1 MRSLPV
7 VKQIIMRVVSGV
19 LSGVLSFLVLAML
32 GVVTFA

>member
-7 VKQIIMRVVSGV
+7 LKQIIVRVVSGV
-19 LSGVLSFLVLAML
+19 LSGVVSFLVLAML

>member
-1 MRSLPV
+1 V
-7 VKQIIMRVVSGV
+7 AKQIIIRVVSGV

>member
-1 MRSLPV
+1 MRSLAV